1 MQGIKVASLFGVIEL
16 KDNMTAGL
24 KKAEGGLQTMGSKL
38 GAAGANVQKF
48 GARITLLTAPLAA
61 VGAYSVKAA
70 IDWETA
76 FAGVIKTVDAT
87 AEELD
92 FLERGLRDLATGR
105 TGSPVAGLANAAVE
119 LAGVAEAAGQLG
131 VATGD
136 ILKFSEYMAILGMA
150 TNVTAQE
157 AAVLTAQFAN
167 ITGMDMQNVDQF
179 ASALVWL
186 GNNAATTEGDI
197 LALSQRIAVAGTA
210 AGLAESEIMGLAAAA
225 LSLGFAP
232 ERAGTNLSMWLLDIV
247 RIVGENKEDL
257 REFAAIAGMD
267 TSGFKELWVADPS
280 EGLFRFLDGLNKLP
294 DEEKFKVLDRF
305 GWTAG
310 TLAPL
315 LLALADNTELIQ
327 TMTEGAT
334 IAWNENTAA
343 MEEAEKRAETTESK
357 INELKNRLNETAITI
372 GQYLLPVVADLAED
386 FGTTALK
393 IDELNRETLKMGI
406 YMAGA
411 LIALGPAVTLI
422 GTLMK
427 VAGGAASAVGFLG
440 LSASGLGIVLG
451 AGILLNFEE
460 FAEHCYNLKKAITEG
475 DFLGAFENF
484 VNLLIDIP
492 EGLANKLGDM
502 IGVDVQAGLEAY
514 YGVWNNLKTII
525 DALPGAINAF
535 FGTQRTFTLPGDV
548 IALHFTWKDIFDKIT
563 YLPEKVY
570 GFLKA
575 LDSIKV
581 PASLKELWQV
591 FSDIAGWIDKVAHTG
606 FGGGGSMPY
615 EYEGHWGEGGY
626 GQYHQTRQHGGPVQ
640 GGRRYLVGEAGPE
653 MFVPHASG
661 MVVPNHAM
669 GGQTIVIQAVYVQDE
684 DPQRWLDR
692 LTDAARMRGS
702 QVVPVM

>member
-257 REFAAIAGMD
+257 REFATIAGMD
-267 TSGFKELWVADPS
+267 TSGFKELWEADPS
-280 EGLFRFLDGLNKLP
+280 EGLIKFLEGLNKLP
-294 DEEKFKVLDRF
+294 DEEKFKVLEDF
-305 GWTAG
+305 GWNAG
-310 TLAPL
+310 TMTPL
-315 LLALADNTELIQ
+315 LLSLADNTELLSG
-327 TMTEGAT
+327 MLDGAT
-334 IAWNENTAA
+334 IAWDENTAA
-343 MEEAEKRAETTESK
+343 LDEAKKRAETTESK
-357 INELKNRLNETAITI
+357 INILKNQLNETAIVI
-372 GQYLLPVVADLAED
+372 GENLLPLVADLAGD
-386 FGTTALK
+386 FGELAIK
-393 IDELNRETLKMGI
+393 IGEADRETLKLGVYMGL
-406 YMAGA
+406 A
-411 LIALGPAVTLI
+411 LVALGPVVTVV

-427 VAGGAASAVGFLG
+427 VAGGLVTVLGALG
-440 LSASGLGIVLG
+440 LAGSVLVGVFALGIVG
-451 AGILLNFEE
+451 NFEE
-460 FAEHCYNLKKAITEG
+460 FARHCWDIVNAAKEG
-475 DFLGAFENF
+475 DLVGVIEGIANA
-484 VNLLIDIP
+484 LIDIP
-492 EGLANKLGDM
+492 EGAANVLGDL
-502 IGVDVQAGLEAY
+502 IGVDVQEGLEAY
-514 YGVWNNLKTII
+514 KGVWDNLKAII
-525 DALPGAINAF
+525 DALPGAFDTF
-535 FGTQRTFTLPGDV
+535 FNKVRTFTLPGD
-548 IALHFTWKDIFDKIT
+548 IITLHFTWKDIFDKIT
-563 YLPEKVY
+563 AIPAAIVNFIESLGSISVPQP
-570 GFLKA
+570 LK
-575 LDSIKV
+575 
-581 PASLKELWQV
+581 
-591 FSDIAGWIDKVAHTG
+591 DIAGIIGDIADFLGTG
-606 FGGGGSMPY
+606 AGGGGSMPY

-640 GGRRYLVGEAGPE
+640 GGRSYLVGEDGPE
-653 MFVPHASG
+653 LFVPHASG